1 MKDIAKV
8 DAGSY
13 KPDRGP
19 AAELTVEAL
28 ISTVGERVRKARER
42 KGLPRRVLSE
52 MSGVSPRYLAQLEA
66 GEGNI
71 SIGLL
76 QRVALALDHR
86 IEWLVSEEDPWTS
99 EVVRVGDL
107 YRTAS
112 PETRARV
119 LELLSHEPPERMR
132 ARRICLIGLSGAG
145 KSTLGALVARD
156 LKIPF
161 VELNSEIER
170 HSGMSLDEILALY
183 GHDGYRRLEKQAL
196 DRVIENHEEA
206 VLAVAGGIVAEPETY
221 KTLLARFHTVW
232 LKTSPE
238 EHMARV
244 RDQGALSP
252 VADHP
257 EVSDQLRAILASW
270 QALYEQAPGCVETSG
285 KPADA
290 AHRELVAL
298 LRDWS
303 LTESGAG

>member
-8 DAGSY
+8 DPSFI
-13 KPDRGP
+13 PDRGGH
-19 AAELTVEAL
+19 ATELTVEAL

-99 EVVRVGDL
+99 EVVRVSDL

-132 ARRICLIGLSGAG
+132 ARRICMIGLSGAG
-145 KSTLGALVARD
+145 KSTLGAMVARD
-156 LKIPF
+156 LQVPF
-161 VELNSEIER
+161 IELNTEIEK
-170 HSGMSLDEILALY
+170 HSGMSLDEILAIY

-196 DRVIENHEEA
+196 DRVVETHENA

-252 VADHP
+252 MADQP

-285 KPADA
+285 KSAEQ
-290 AHRELVAL
+290 AHRELTAL
-298 LRDWS
+298 LSDWS
-303 LTESGAG
+303 LTEGGAG

>member
-156 LKIPF
+156 LKIPL

-303 LTESGAG
+303 LTEDGAG